1 MKKVNWAI
9 KLAALPSL
17 ILPSFFIISC
27 SNNQAVN
34 ALTEEEI
41 NKQYEY
47 FANALIKENVK
58 NNLYFE
64 NFIFDENNQA
74 ILTLEEIDS
83 LLSLQNLSNAYE
95 YQFIIH
101 KDVDNKLIR
110 INMELRIKNSNT
122 NFIEYKNIEK
132 TISSVKSLTL
142 DQKNILNNIYSTWN
156 QSSNKVTIK
165 NTTTKEVLDPSKF
178 ATILPSYI

>member
-17 ILPSFFIISC
+17 ILPSFLIISC

-74 ILTLEEIDS
+74 ILTLEEII
-83 LLSLQNLSNAYE
+83 AK
-95 YQFIIH
+95 FIQCIW
-101 KDVDNKLIR
+101 
-110 INMELRIKNSNT
+110 
-122 NFIEYKNIEK
+122 
-132 TISSVKSLTL
+132 IS
-142 DQKNILNNIYSTWN
+142 IYYS
-156 QSSNKVTIK
+156 
-165 NTTTKEVLDPSKF
+165 
-178 ATILPSYI
+178 